1 MIPKGCPRTFRR
13 RSCSNNEPRNDD
25 SKKSQHALAAPSF
38 DAGEHPRAPGRLLTL
53 RVRSISVGAVGAKAV
68 AFLVQI
74 VALRMLVRRRT
85 RPTTS

>member
-1 MIPKGCPRTFRR
+1 
-13 RSCSNNEPRNDD
+13 
-25 SKKSQHALAAPSF
+25 
-38 DAGEHPRAPGRLLTL
+38 L

-74 VALRMLVRRRT
+74 VVLRMLVRRRT